1 MRRMAHIARMRTE
14 GIACK
19 ETIEI
24 TCKLT
29 ELERNTFVYETG
41 MMFLETLY
49 SDLDHSVMMA
59 IACEGNAGSGKFWK
73 WWKSEWMLWEQDYLK
88 ASSQNANAEGYMKF
102 MIRNSLSC
110 ITASGYETANKVL
123 NR

>member
-1 MRRMAHIARMRTE
+1 MAHIARTRTE

-19 ETIEI
+19 ESIQKA
-24 TCKLT
+24 CNLT

-41 MMFLETLY
+41 MMFLEELY
-49 SDLDHSVMMA
+49 HDLDHTVMMT
-59 IACEGNAGSGKFWK
+59 IACDRKFWR

-88 ASSQNANAEGYMKF
+88 ASSKNPNTEGYMKF
-102 MIRNSLSC
+102 MIRNSMSS
-110 ITASGYETANKVL
+110 ITASGYETAIKVL